1 MALKMGKQQRT
12 LMKQWWFL
20 KKSPSQSKALEKLKR
35 LTMLKVLI
43 IALRMKCRTLLH
55 TEIDC

>member
-1 MALKMGKQQRT
+1 MGKQQRT

>member
-20 KKSPSQSKALEKLKR
+20 KKSQSQSKALEKLKR
-35 LTMLKVLI
+35 LTMQRVLI
-43 IALRMKCRTLLH
+43 IALGMKCRTLLH
-55 TEIDC
+55 TEIEC

>member
-55 TEIDC
+55 TEIEC